1 MMRSTVVNGDA
12 TLGSTGSA
20 PFAVEILR
28 ASLSDGFRM
37 TRPSVGA
44 TIKKGWR
51 EDESSGKLHTSSHP
65 WAQAMRFP
73 GAEPRPSA
81 PQAKAPTF
89 LHRGVKWQTTEKD
102 CWQRR
107 YRKLKRTTAR
117 ARSCAWAAA
126 IFWCPLVSSPADASR
141 LTRRWGLAVFRVGA

>member
-28 ASLSDGFRM
+28 PSLSDGFRM
-37 TRPSVGA
+37 RRPSVGA

-65 WAQAMRFP
+65 WADAMRFP
-73 GAEPRPSA
+73 GAEPTPSA
-81 PQAKAPTF
+81 PQARDTAF
-89 LHRGVKWQTTEKD
+89 LHRGVKWQMREID
-102 CWQRR
+102 RC
-107 YRKLKRTTAR
+107 
-117 ARSCAWAAA
+117 
-126 IFWCPLVSSPADASR
+126 
-141 LTRRWGLAVFRVGA
+141 